1 MNLKFYIIPLF
12 LLINNIWA
20 DEKSAIEIQQEID
33 SRNNQIELLKKE
45 ILKVEKKIIRK
56 TKDEIAESEILLE
69 LQNKIILTEK
79 LINSIE
85 REERL
90 IKRKIDKSKIKIIET
105 EKLIKEVQVK
115 LKKNILYAYK
125 KGMPTLLELLFNM
138 DTLNDLIY
146 KTKYLTII
154 NEFQKN
160 NKENLKKLISQ
171 LENENTNLNKKLND
185 KKQLK
190 KNKSKEQENLQ
201 KDINKKNKL
210 LKNINNEKKQEELFL
225 MARQNDLRDIE
236 DIINKLYSDK
246 KTQEKREQE
255 LAEIRKL
262 QQMAVNGNF
271 SALKGSLP
279 WPIKGNISSK
289 FGNKRNIGLNT
300 ITENL
305 GINIKSNKEKSVI
318 AVLDGIVSSITYI
331 RGVGNIIILDHGD
344 GFNTVYSNIENI
356 LIEENEYV
364 SAGSTIAQVDQN
376 MILHFQIWHNKQKKN
391 PEKWLAK

>member
-1 MNLKFYIIPLF
+1 MNLKFYIISIF
-12 LLINNIWA
+12 LLINSIWA
-20 DEKSAIEIQQEID
+20 DEKSALEIQQEID

-45 ILKVEKKIIRK
+45 ISEVEAKIIKK
-56 TKDEIAESEILLE
+56 TKDQIAESEILLE

-105 EKLIKEVQVK
+105 KKLIKEVQDK
-115 LKKNILYAYK
+115 LKKNIIYAYK
-125 KGMPTLLELLFNM
+125 KGMPTFL
-138 DTLNDLIY
+138 DLIFNKNTLKDLTY
-146 KTKYLTII
+146 KTKYLNII
-154 NEFQKN
+154 NEFQKS
-160 NKENLKKLISQ
+160 NKEELKELISQ
-171 LENENTNLNKKLND
+171 LENENLHLNKKLNN

-190 KNKSKEQENLQ
+190 GNKAQEQKNLQ

-210 LKNINNEKKQEELFL
+210 LDNINSEKKQKELL
-225 MARQNDLRDIE
+225 LITKQDDLRDIE
-236 DIINKLYSDK
+236 DIINRLYSDK
-246 KTQEKREQE
+246 ITQEKREQE
-255 LAEIRKL
+255 LAKIRQL
-262 QQMAVNGNF
+262 QKMAVNGNF
-271 SALKGSLP
+271 SAMKGSLP
-279 WPIKGNISSK
+279 WPIRGTISSK
-289 FGNKRNIGLNT
+289 FGNKRNVELNT

-305 GINIKSNKEKSVI
+305 GVNIKSNKEKSVI

-376 MILHFQIWHNKQKKN
+376 MVLHFQIWHNKQKKN
-391 PEKWLAK
+391 PEKWLIK

>member
-1 MNLKFYIIPLF
+1 MKFYIISIF
-12 LLINNIWA
+12 LLINSIWA
-20 DEKSAIEIQQEID
+20 DEKSALEIQQEID

-45 ILKVEKKIIRK
+45 ISEVEAKIIKK
-56 TKDEIAESEILLE
+56 TKDQIAESEILLE

-105 EKLIKEVQVK
+105 KKLIKEVQDK
-115 LKKNILYAYK
+115 LKKNIIYAYK
-125 KGMPTLLELLFNM
+125 KGMPTFL
-138 DTLNDLIY
+138 DLIFNKNTLKDLTY
-146 KTKYLTII
+146 KTKYLNII
-154 NEFQKN
+154 NEFQKS
-160 NKENLKKLISQ
+160 NKEELKELISQ
-171 LENENTNLNKKLND
+171 LENENLHLNKKLNN

-190 KNKSKEQENLQ
+190 GNKAQEQKNLQ

-210 LKNINNEKKQEELFL
+210 LDNINSEKKQKELL
-225 MARQNDLRDIE
+225 LITKQDDLRDIE
-236 DIINKLYSDK
+236 DIINRLYSDK
-246 KTQEKREQE
+246 ITQEKREQE
-255 LAEIRKL
+255 LAKIRQL
-262 QQMAVNGNF
+262 QKMAVNGNF
-271 SALKGSLP
+271 SAMKGSLP
-279 WPIKGNISSK
+279 WPIRGTISSK
-289 FGNKRNIGLNT
+289 FGNKRNVELNT

-305 GINIKSNKEKSVI
+305 GVNIKSNKEKSVI

-376 MILHFQIWHNKQKKN
+376 MVLHFQIWHNKQKKN
-391 PEKWLAK
+391 PEKWLIK